1 MACCCSNVF
10 FINSSH
16 RVCVDT
22 ISESRDWKKLNS
34 FENRKKLMI
43 IFQGGRMNQ
52 KFHFFREERPEK
64 LNSILNQ
71 FFFGCTH
78 VCLSDD
84 MKCHKNLWND
94 IRLFHIFIYILQ
106 TVWYERNVHQNL
118 IFLRECQSAAFV
130 ELKIERVTTE
140 IFFLSLFL
148 LLVQLHTDYIVERR
162 TSFDIQL
169 LQIDFLM
176 KAIER
181 H

>member
-1 MACCCSNVF
+1 MVEWTKN
-10 FINSSH
+10 FI
-16 RVCVDT
+16 
-22 ISESRDWKKLNS
+22 
-34 FENRKKLMI
+34 
-43 IFQGGRMNQ
+43 
-52 KFHFFREERPEK
+52 FFREERPEK

-140 IFFLSLFL
+140 IFFKFIFITCSITHW
-148 LLVQLHTDYIVERR
+148 LHCRKKNFIWYSAFANWFFNESNWTTLKNYRKN
-162 TSFDIQL
+162 DIHSKKEQVTIQWQSDTKKFICVKNRL
-169 LQIDFLM
+169 
-176 KAIER
+176 
-181 H
+181 